1 MRHCRYEYEI
11 VGHSGESHKIPLVGA
26 SGKEGMPRTR
36 ADRLQVIAEMY
47 NHASFCMSGDHTL
60 AASVAAVEDVTAEP
74 GDDYYVFL
82 VSDANLA
89 MYGVNPKSLA
99 KSLMSDPK
107 VCCESSLLSFFACI
121 SSLTVSTS
129 GSRPGEL
136 VCHFHRWGGC
146 RRVNQERD
154 ARGPCA

>member
-107 VCCESSLLSFFACI
+107 VCVLRVIAPQLLCVYQLAHGVDFWVA
-121 SSLTVSTS
+121 
-129 GSRPGEL
+129 GEL